1 MSDRDLHDEVQ
12 SDDEILEDGDER
24 GRESRSERGGSR
36 GRGGPR
42 PPAMGGS
49 RRRRSR
55 TAEYCPEGKCF
66 DYKDV
71 DTLQRFIT
79 EAGKIRPR
87 RQTGN
92 CARCQRSLAREI
104 KRARHLAL
112 LPFINVSE

>member
-1 MSDRDLHDEVQ
+1 MSNRDFDETEDVEE
-12 SDDEILEDGDER
+12 SEDSRERPRSPRRHGDDNR
-24 GRESRSERGGSR
+24 GPRGG
-36 GRGGPR
+36 G
-42 PPAMGGS
+42 
-49 RRRRSR
+49 RRR
-55 TAEYCPEGKCF
+55 TKMTEYCPEGKCF

-71 DTLQRFIT
+71 DTLRRYVT

-112 LPFINVSE
+112 LPFVNLAD